1 LQSWLWNHNETCSEV
16 VTDTENIDTLWWNI
30 KNIKSNLAMSNYNE
44 PNISLGVIWVTLL
57 IYSVFRVVMSVTISA
72 QKWCSVRL
80 FLQLLVRWLICGI
93 CVCGH
98 IVVSSTYVFVL
109 FFLLC
114 TICCQFLWM
123 VHFVLP
129 LLVLLCLL
137 HLDLYPKLM

>member
-1 LQSWLWNHNETCSEV
+1 LWNHKETCSEI

-44 PNISLGVIWVTLL
+44 PNFSLGVIWVTIL

-72 QKWCSVRL
+72 YKWCSVRL
-80 FLQLLVRWLICGI
+80 FLQLLVRGLICGI
-93 CVCGH
+93 SVCVH

-137 HLDLYPKLM
+137 HLDRYLKLM

>member
-1 LQSWLWNHNETCSEV
+1 MWNHKETCSEI

-72 QKWCSVRL
+72 YKWCSVRL
-80 FLQLLVRWLICGI
+80 FLPLLVRGLICGI
-93 CVCGH
+93 CVCVH

-129 LLVLLCLL
+129 LLVWLCML
-137 HLDLYPKLM
+137 HLDLYLKLM